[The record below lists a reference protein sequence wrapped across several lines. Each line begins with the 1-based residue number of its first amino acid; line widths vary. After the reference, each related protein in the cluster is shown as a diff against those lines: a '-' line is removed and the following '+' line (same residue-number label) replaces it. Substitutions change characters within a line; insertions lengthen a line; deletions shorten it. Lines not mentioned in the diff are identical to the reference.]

1 VRVFHRSPLRKTDLY
16 HRLLGGNGG
25 PAIARL
31 GMRVQSDREWVTA
44 TPKRTRASLA
54 GKTFLT
60 MLALAFGLKQIG
72 GEFLSLEAARRYEF
86 RYGVIQA
93 NAPRYSGVYA
103 LFRGEE
109 WLYVGEAD
117 SIYIGLLKHLDLKNV
132 ASGEGATTSFAFEV
146 CPPELRT
153 AKLVELVFK
162 YCPAHTERR
171 ELKVREH

>member
-1 VRVFHRSPLRKTDLY
+1 
-16 HRLLGGNGG
+16 
-25 PAIARL
+25 
-31 GMRVQSDREWVTA
+31 M
-44 TPKRTRASLA
+44 
-54 GKTFLT
+54 
-60 MLALAFGLKQIG
+60 
-72 GEFLSLEAARRYEF
+72 SLEAARRYEF
-86 RYGVIQA
+86 QYGVIQA

-117 SIYIGLLKHLDLKNV
+117 SIYIGLLKHLDLKNAGLNHAV
-132 ASGEGATTSFAFEV
+132 PTSFAFEA

-162 YCPAHTERR
+162 YCPTHTERT

>member
-1 VRVFHRSPLRKTDLY
+1 
-16 HRLLGGNGG
+16 
-25 PAIARL
+25 
-31 GMRVQSDREWVTA
+31 
-44 TPKRTRASLA
+44 
-54 GKTFLT
+54 
-60 MLALAFGLKQIG
+60 MLALAFGLERIG

-93 NAPRYSGVYA
+93 NAPRDSGVYA

-117 SIYIGLLKHLDLKNV
+117 SIYIGLLRHLDLKN
-132 ASGEGATTSFAFEV
+132 AALNNAIPTSFAFEA

-162 YCPAHTERR
+162 YRPTHTERT